1 MQRLKILGVA
11 LMAVFALG
19 AFVSAT
25 ASAEVVL
32 LPEFAAAETWKGESG
47 KGTLETLKALASIVC
62 EKDTSEGTF
71 EAKKPLGTN
80 HINFEKCKAAG
91 KVCTGLGEKEGI
103 ILTLGTTHLVFDKL
117 GKVLAEAEV
126 GVLFL
131 VEPTHFECGAGFLFV
146 VEGQV
151 LCLIK
156 PVEKLTKHFEI
167 TCLKGKEAGDP
178 GELTY
183 WNEKGE
189 EVKINEKEGGLLTKE
204 NEKAGVMSSELTTA
218 LILTPNEYLI
228 MV

>member
-11 LMAVFALG
+11 LMTVFALG

-25 ASAEVVL
+25 ASAAVVVL
-32 LPEFAAAETWKGESG
+32 PEAEEKYTGESG
-47 KGTLETLKALASIVC
+47 KGTLETLKAIASITC
-62 EKDTSEGTF
+62 AKDKSEGLF
-71 EAKKPLGTN
+71 EAKKPLGDY
-80 HINFEKCKAAG
+80 HIDFEGCKTVG
-91 KVCTGLGEKEGI
+91 KACTGLGEAKEV
-103 ILTLGTTHLVFDKL
+103 ILTLGVAHLVFDTLATKL
-117 GKVLAEAEV
+117 SENGV

-131 VEPTHFECGAGFLFV
+131 VEPTHFECGSGFLFV

-156 PVEKLTKHFEI
+156 PPEKLAKHFEI
-167 TCLKGKEAGDP
+167 VCEKGKEAGDP

-183 WNEKGE
+183 WNEEGK

-218 LILTPNEYLI
+218 LILTTNELLI
-228 MV
+228 MC